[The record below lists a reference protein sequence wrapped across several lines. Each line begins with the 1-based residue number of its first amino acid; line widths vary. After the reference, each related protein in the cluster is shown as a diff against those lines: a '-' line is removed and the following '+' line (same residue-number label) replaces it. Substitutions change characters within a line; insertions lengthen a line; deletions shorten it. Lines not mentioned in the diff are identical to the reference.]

1 MSSRRKNK
9 ARKKH
14 QAQVVAFQSR
24 QYNQAESGIAP
35 KVTHDSVALP
45 GRPGPASP
53 ATNSERTAGHGGSL
67 TVIRG
72 PGQEP
77 NSLPRQVPVYGPG
90 DSGDSQLFTVS
101 ENFARTL
108 LSEGKVTVVQVA
120 RHAYGLQI
128 VPPPPPEIRKVVV
141 MRGRDCLK
149 PHHNDTLDNP
159 EGCWTFGSLGE
170 PGPRAPN
177 GKRGEKVAAT
187 FRERNFHALPRG
199 VDRSLFEVVIRSVLP
214 NPPCIRKA
222 A

>member
-1 MSSRRKNK
+1 MSRRKK
-9 ARKKH
+9 KQRKH
-14 QAQVVAFQSR
+14 QAQVIAFQSR
-24 QYNQAESGIAP
+24 QYNEAESGIAS
-35 KVTHDSVALP
+35 H
-45 GRPGPASP
+45 SP
-53 ATNSERTAGHGGSL
+53 VQTAGHGGSIQA
-67 TVIRG
+67 IRG

-90 DSGDSQLFTVS
+90 DSVASQLFTVS

-108 LSEGKVTVVQVA
+108 LSQGKVTVV
-120 RHAYGLQI
+120 RLHRAYGLQI
-128 VPPPPPEIRKVVV
+128 VPPPPPEIRKIVA

-149 PHHNDTLDNP
+149 PHHRDTLDNP

-187 FRERNFHALPRG
+187 FRDRNFHALPRG

-214 NPPCIRKA
+214 NPPCIKKA